1 MGYSYAAKAGYVFQ
15 ALGEIARR
23 GTTNHSS
30 NGLPDGFYE
39 TSRVEHNDGSITGT
53 VFKTVKTLT
62 NEERK
67 AEAVAR
73 GFGDHPDWVGDPVV
87 RRGSFKIS
95 GDGKVVRFPGVSK
108 AAKAEA
114 EKAGAAKYLAVH
126 GA

>member
-23 GTTNHSS
+23 GTTNQSS

-39 TSRVEHNDGSITGT
+39 TSRVEHDDGSITGT
-53 VFKTVKTLT
+53 VWKTIKKLT
-62 NEERK
+62 DEERK
-67 AEAVAR
+67 AEAVKR
-73 GFGDHPDWVGDPVV
+73 GIPDPDWVGDPVV

-95 GDGKVVRFPGVSK
+95 GDGKVVRFPGISK

-114 EKAGAAKYLAVH
+114 EKAGAAKYLALH